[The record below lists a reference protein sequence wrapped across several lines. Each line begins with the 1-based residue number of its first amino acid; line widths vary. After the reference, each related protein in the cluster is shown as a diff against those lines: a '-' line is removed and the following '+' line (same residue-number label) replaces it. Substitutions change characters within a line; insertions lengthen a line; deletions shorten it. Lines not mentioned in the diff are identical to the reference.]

1 MDSKEQTMTKFV
13 VYQVEW
19 GGDVD
24 GTGPERWIGQ
34 ELARFDT
41 ENEALDFVDNH
52 HELCEIYTEEE

>member
-1 MDSKEQTMTKFV
+1 MIKFV

-41 ENEALDFVDNH
+41 ENEALDFADNH
-52 HELCEIYTEEE
+52 HELCEIIEAYGE